1 VIICADSGT
10 NSLPNSVADAE
21 AMVALAQE
29 MRERTDGAD
38 GCEKIVK
45 NASLAEMKEA
55 FTQLRRDEIWPGT
68 LVTLFFSGHGAE
80 HDGTHYLLPVGMPA
94 AASLTELTQRAAAAG
109 ATAEALMAAKE
120 LCKQLDQGAR
130 VPPEVIRV
138 RKRDLVEMVMTAEAA
153 RNPSMQKEQEEALRL
168 ELEGGSWPE
177 HCAEHTFAGQAQGAL
192 SVSWVLQQLNDGMD
206 VVTVMFLDCCRD
218 NPQHETFNA
227 LNTAATAGTK
237 DVKDFDGGINADSQ
251 FFVGLACDP
260 GTVA

>member
-1 VIICADSGT
+1 
-10 NSLPNSVADAE
+10 
-21 AMVALAQE
+21 MVALAQE

-94 AASLTELTQRAAAAG
+94 AASLAELTQRAAAAG
-109 ATAEALMAAKE
+109 ATTEALIAAKK
-120 LCKQLDQGAR
+120 LCKQLDQGAE
-130 VPPEVIRV
+130 VPPEVIRAQ
-138 RKRDLVEMVMTAEAA
+138 KRDFVEIVMTAEATKY
-153 RNPSMQKEQEEALRL
+153 PDMQIEQKEALRL
-168 ELEGGSWPE
+168 ELEGRSWPE
-177 HCAEHTFAGQAQGAL
+177 HYAEHTFAGQAQGAL
-192 SVSWVLQQLNDGMD
+192 SVSWILQQLNDGLD
-206 VVTVMFLDCCRD
+206 VVTVLFLDCCRD
-218 NPQHETFNA
+218 NPQNETF
-227 LNTAATAGTK
+227 TAMGTRSTAVTK
-237 DVKDFDGGINADSQ
+237 SFGDTDGEIVSDSQ